1 MTTSLTPMVQLQEDT
16 LPPFLCD
23 LLYPDFDYT
32 PFLVPFGATF
42 EVSLTLLSEVE
53 PSYSNTLKEYWLKSR
68 GFFDLLAKGE
78 IPHDYL
84 EVHRLIAYHEQNTSK
99 NAKKDLVEL
108 LNFLNSDPNL
118 APILAEITQEKP
130 ATASSSPFLT
140 SIQADGDYFEYVVDI
155 PGKSD
160 YQTFLGGQPSRAEIG
175 RRFVFTISYA
185 PWRDRK
191 VRRLVAAKIYSQ
203 EIWPKK

>member
-32 PFLVPFGATF
+32 PFLVPFGTTF

-53 PSYSNTLKEYWLKSR
+53 PGYSNALKEYWLKSR

-78 IPHDYL
+78 LTHDYL
-84 EVHRLIAYHEQNTSK
+84 EVHRLISYHEQNTSK

-108 LNFLNSDPNL
+108 LSFLNSDPNL
-118 APILAEITQEKP
+118 APIMDEITQEKP
-130 ATASSSPFLT
+130 AIVSSSPFLT
-140 SIQADGDYFEYVVDI
+140 SILADGDYFEYVVDI

-160 YQTFLGGQPSRAEIG
+160 YPVILGGQPSRAEIG
-175 RRFVFTISYA
+175 RKFVFTISYA
-185 PWRDRK
+185 TWRDRK
-191 VRRLVAAKIYSQ
+191 VRRLVSVKIYSQ